1 MPVVCHAIAIS
12 FWSCSLQHLCRG
24 WGVVRRER
32 LSRQVV
38 TVSSGL
44 RSFLLMGTNWARFYH
59 QNLIALFLF
68 FELTKTESFYNVN
81 YGSSVITSKR
91 SSKNISLIK
100 TNTCDDTY
108 YKNSSFW
115 NFNSRFILNTDLEDN
130 KNTSVCFDYWDFLT
144 NFLM

>member
-100 TNTCDDTY
+100 TNTCDDIT
-108 YKNSSFW
+108 KIVHSGILIHGLSWTLILKTTKTQVFVLITEIFW
-115 NFNSRFILNTDLEDN
+115 QTF
-130 KNTSVCFDYWDFLT
+130 
-144 NFLM
+144 